1 MFDHRRIS
9 CLQHPGI
16 SGEVDD
22 LWSHAS
28 LMKRIMSR
36 VKLLVLGL
44 AKDFSLGN
52 GGFPK
57 SSKNLSHGWPWLSI
71 LFNNLCYYGDFWDPS
86 ALRKPPNHRSPETDG
101 GAEVPIVPPARK
113 FAEARLSDPSVKC
126 TFWTFQEAY
135 HFGGVQCYANLF
147 FGIAHDCTLFWRSVR
162 STDIQDEYKKS

>member
-1 MFDHRRIS
+1 LLHPLKFHRNSPR
-9 CLQHPGI
+9 LRYHKVWVP
-16 SGEVDD
+16 
-22 LWSHAS
+22 
-28 LMKRIMSR
+28 
-36 VKLLVLGL
+36 
-44 AKDFSLGN
+44 
-52 GGFPK
+52 P
-57 SSKNLSHGWPWLSI
+57 LSHGWPWLSI
-71 LFNNLCYYGDFWDPS
+71 LFNNLWYYGDFWDPS